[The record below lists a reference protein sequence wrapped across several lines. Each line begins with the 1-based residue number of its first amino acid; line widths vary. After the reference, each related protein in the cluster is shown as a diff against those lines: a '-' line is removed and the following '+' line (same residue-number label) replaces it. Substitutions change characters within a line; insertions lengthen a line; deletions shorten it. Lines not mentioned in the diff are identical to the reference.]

1 MLSGRF
7 APSPTGPL
15 HMGSLVTALASF
27 CDIKQRGGRWFVR
40 IDDIDPQRADQKA
53 LEHIKKSLTA
63 HGLSGDGP
71 MDLQSR
77 RQADY
82 ASARDQLADF
92 CFFCNCS
99 RKQLQGMSIY
109 PGSCRH
115 KRAFTADHAVRI
127 VADNKQRL
135 FLDQHKG
142 ECAFVASE
150 HFGDFIIWRRDNLVT
165 YHLATA
171 YDDGHKHS
179 HVLRGDD
186 LFEMTAPQLYLME
199 KLGLRP
205 PEYTHIPVL
214 TFPDG
219 TKLSKQTHA
228 PALSITHPEVNL
240 KKALRLLGQQPPKE
254 QFTVGQWL
262 DWAIRHWRLE
272 AIPHTLE
279 PFSEAD
285 HG

>member
-1 MLSGRF
+1 
-7 APSPTGPL
+7 
-15 HMGSLVTALASF
+15 
-27 CDIKQRGGRWFVR
+27 
-40 IDDIDPQRADQKA
+40 
-53 LEHIKKSLTA
+53 
-63 HGLSGDGP
+63 
-71 MDLQSR
+71 
-77 RQADY
+77 
-82 ASARDQLADF
+82 
-92 CFFCNCS
+92 
-99 RKQLQGMSIY
+99 MSIY

-142 ECAFVASE
+142 NVLLSLVE

-205 PEYTHIPVL
+205 PEYPHPSI

-228 PALSITHPEVNL
+228 PALSITHPEANL
-240 KKALRLLGQQPPKE
+240 KNALRLLGQQPPKTSPSASGWTGPSSIGGLRPSPIRLSLSLSPIMSN
-254 QFTVGQWL
+254 QRGGVKSLSSRFIAGLFTMK
-262 DWAIRHWRLE
+262 
-272 AIPHTLE
+272 
-279 PFSEAD
+279 FC
-285 HG
+285 

>member
-1 MLSGRF
+1 
-7 APSPTGPL
+7 
-15 HMGSLVTALASF
+15 
-27 CDIKQRGGRWFVR
+27 
-40 IDDIDPQRADQKA
+40 
-53 LEHIKKSLTA
+53 
-63 HGLSGDGP
+63 
-71 MDLQSR
+71 
-77 RQADY
+77 
-82 ASARDQLADF
+82 
-92 CFFCNCS
+92 
-99 RKQLQGMSIY
+99 MSIY

-127 VADNKQRL
+127 EVDDERRL
-135 FLDQHKG
+135 FLDQYKG

-150 HFGDFIIWRRDNLVT
+150 HFGDFTIWRRDNLVT

-171 YDDGHKHS
+171 YDDGLRHS

-214 TFPDG
+214 TFADG

-228 PALSITHPEVNL
+228 PALSIMKPEVNL
-240 KKALRLLGQQPPKE
+240 RNALRFLGQQPPKE

-262 DWAIRHWRLE
+262 EWAIRHWRLE
-272 AIPHTLE
+272 AIPHTLA
-279 PFSEAD
+279 PFSQSD
-285 HG
+285 HQ